1 MAIISVRT
9 ELQMCSKSCGFR
21 GICYEASGTYLCR
34 CPRGFIGDECDTL
47 VNQLT
52 LEPIGF
58 GYSKMAI
65 ISVRTELQMCSKSC
79 GFRGICYEASGT
91 YLCRCPRGFIG
102 DECDTLVNQLTLEP
116 IGFGY
121 CRMKNL
127 LLLLPIFFSISK
139 ASNLEILTAPAGLKF
154 PETENS
160 ILKTSEIS
168 TLNENL
174 LGLSAKQV
182 DGFPISTASL
192 FSRPRALAVITVIH
206 SSDDV
211 ISFGGKLQYPTVS
224 DGLDTVDFDED
235 ISMIFGS
242 DRELIQT
249 NFGGISGTKMAILA
263 KNEIIDLSIIQT
275 KQETL
280 RMELENLYKLIGAIK
295 KSGVRMEKNNAD
307 VFRISITGLVGIRDP
322 KKKSEAILDIQ
333 NAINS
338 LNQVIRDAYGGQAV
352 VELLNFKAEDSSE
365 DVTSSEMRYSEF
377 ENPKN
382 PEFIENHKI
391 QKREVSGIPGVREP
405 TVYEQL
411 RDAARKSYGVTEA
424 VSSDYPAMFAMILGL
439 VGALVVTTIYIIV
452 AMVSID
458 PEKDSIIYRMTTTR
472 MKKD

>member
-1 MAIISVRT
+1 M
-9 ELQMCSKSCGFR
+9 KS
-21 GICYEASGTYLCR
+21 IL
-34 CPRGFIGDECDTL
+34 
-47 VNQLT
+47 
-52 LEPIGF
+52 
-58 GYSKMAI
+58 
-65 ISVRTELQMCSKSC
+65 
-79 GFRGICYEASGT
+79 
-91 YLCRCPRGFIG
+91 
-102 DECDTLVNQLTLEP
+102 
-116 IGFGY
+116 
-121 CRMKNL
+121 L
-127 LLLLPIFFSISK
+127 LLLLPTFFSISK
-139 ASNLEILTAPAGLKF
+139 ASNLEILMAPAGLKF

-182 DGFPISTASL
+182 DGFSISTASL

-211 ISFGGKLQYPTVS
+211 ISFGGKLQYSTVS

-242 DRELIQT
+242 DRESIQT
-249 NFGGISGTKMAILA
+249 NFGGISGSKMAILA
-263 KNEIIDLSIIQT
+263 QNGIIDLSIIQT

-295 KSGVRMEKNNAD
+295 KSGLRMEKNNAD
-307 VFRISITGLVGIRDP
+307 VFRISITGLVGIHDLQ
-322 KKKSEAILDIQ
+322 KKSEAILDIQ
-333 NAINS
+333 NAISS
-338 LNQVIRDAYGGQAV
+338 LNQAIRDAYGGQAI

-365 DVTSSEMRYSEF
+365 DVTSSELWNSDF
-377 ENPKN
+377 ENSKN
-382 PEFIENHKI
+382 PEFIGNHKI

-405 TVYEQL
+405 TEYENI
-411 RDAARKSYGVTEA
+411 RKAARKSYGVTEA